1 MKALGFLMIVVGV
14 GLLICGVMD
23 INLTTHYILSNR
35 LVEGLG
41 IAIALGG
48 LLLYLG

>member
-1 MKALGFLMIVVGV
+1 MKALGFLMIVIGV
-14 GLLICGVMD
+14 SVLICGVMG
-23 INLTTHYILSNR
+23 ISLTSHYILSTR

-41 IAIALGG
+41 LAIALGG